1 MIGLYTVIFTILSLF
16 EHCRGHTD
24 RMIIKN
30 RHIYILDPKFT
41 TVPIVIVFVYL
52 GGHLCVVGLSLDI
65 LDTEH

>member
-1 MIGLYTVIFTILSLF
+1 
-16 EHCRGHTD
+16 
-24 RMIIKN
+24 MIIKN

-41 TVPIVIVFVYL
+41 TVPIVIAFVYL